1 MQDDVVFDRLIAGQ
15 YAIGKAAQV
24 GIAHHLVQISPQRGG
39 QRVADQFG
47 GRLVER
53 DDALLGVD
61 REHSFDH
68 TGKHGLLLVGLT
80 HDGLQTLLQLR
91 RHLVHAP
98 ASPVISS
105 ESPAASL

>member
-1 MQDDVVFDRLIAGQ
+1 M
-15 YAIGKAAQV
+15 
-24 GIAHHLVQISPQRGG
+24 QISPQRGG

-91 RHLVHAP
+91 RHLVQRAGEPGHFFRISRGQLVGEIA
-98 ASPVISS
+98 AGNRSATSRISS
-105 ESPAASL
+105 KGRLT